1 MEHSDLVKR
10 YLSGPGI
17 EIGAFKTPIP
27 GIKPIYLDRFSNYAG
42 EPTLAD
48 YYGDACELPFFDS
61 SVPFVATSHV
71 LEHVANPLLAL
82 AEWFRVTRHG
92 GILYMVV
99 PDRRRTFDR
108 ARPLTDP
115 NHMLDDYNNRVT
127 QSDGTHIDDFT
138 FGIDWSIFSPST
150 PPEREREARQEL
162 ASTYHAS
169 AKAGFEIN
177 IHFHT
182 FESASLLELI
192 RIGNRAGV
200 WNGRID
206 VLQVVEAF
214 PDSNPIGFLV
224 VARVKKP
231 IVARWRALFSR
242 KGLRAGA
249 RRP

>member
-1 MEHSDLVKR
+1 MEHSDLVPK
-10 YLSGPGI
+10 YLVGRGI

-27 GIKPIYLDRFSNYAG
+27 GIKPFYLDRFPSYAG

-82 AEWFRVTRHG
+82 SEWFRVTRHG
-92 GILYMVV
+92 GIIYMVV

-108 ARPLTDP
+108 MRPLTDP
-115 NHMLDDYNNRVT
+115 SHMLDDFRNRVT
-127 QSDGTHIDDFT
+127 QADGTHVDDFT
-138 FGIDWSIFSPST
+138 YGVDWAVFSPST
-150 PPEREREARQEL
+150 PPGQEKEARDRL

-169 AKAGFEIN
+169 VGAGLEIN

-182 FESASLLELI
+182 FESRSLAELI
-192 RIGNRAGV
+192 RIGNLERA
-200 WNGRID
+200 WPGRLE
-206 VLQVVEAF
+206 VLEVAEAF
-214 PDSNPIGFLV
+214 PGSNPIGFLV
-224 VARVKKP
+224 VARVRKP
-231 IVARWRALFSR
+231 VGARWRALFAR
-242 KGLRAGA
+242 KGLRDGA